1 MMYLLVRD
9 GMVIG
14 QYGLE
19 MAGQLPQYPG
29 AHVLAVPSGVS
40 IHGQDGFRSEAEI
53 LGEVDLEAMRA
64 AMLDALRADNKAHV
78 FTLYDRDTQASFQAC
93 ALKAL
98 QDANPDAMAEIEKVW
113 DWIQGQVLAYYYQ
126 VKAEIEAA
134 TTVSELAATQWDFAA
149 NAPTGERINL
159 SDVLTML
166 APAPA

>member
-1 MMYLLVRD
+1 MMIGYIADEIVGTAASREALPGGANVLPLPAGVR
-9 GMVIG
+9 
-14 QYGLE
+14 LE
-19 MAGQLPQYPG
+19 
-29 AHVLAVPSGVS
+29 
-40 IHGQDGFRSEAEI
+40 
-53 LGEVDLEAMRA
+53 
-64 AMLDALRADNKAHV
+64 ALRADNKAHV

-98 QDANPDAMAEIEKVW
+98 QDANPNAMMEIEKVW